1 MRDALIER
9 SLRALVREMAGAAE
23 SDEPINSKDKLKALR
38 PGDRIKV
45 RGKSGVVQS
54 VVLVGSPTIFWFE
67 DGNSTRQWVDPSVE
81 VVTRTS

>member
-9 SLRALVREMAGAAE
+9 SLRALVREMAGE
-23 SDEPINSKDKLKALR
+23 PTREEPINSKDKLKALR

-45 RGKSGVVQS
+45 SGKSGVVQS
-54 VVLVGSPTIFWFE
+54 VVLVGPPTIFWFE
-67 DGNSTRQWVDPSVE
+67 DGNSTRQWVDPRLE